1 MIEIPIH
8 PGIAKILGL
17 NNGRNNTF
25 LLSLT
30 TSQKKIA
37 IGSFLGWS
45 LDGYDIV
52 LMLLV
57 IPSISQLFFP
67 SGNQVFSIMVTF
79 ASYTIT
85 LIMRPLGS
93 VIFGIYGDRFGR
105 KKSMIITILGFSVA
119 TFSIGLLPT
128 YATIGIVAPVL
139 LIMIRL
145 IQGIFAGGEWGSGAV
160 ITMESIPK
168 QKRGLLSGFLQS
180 GFSFGFLLAA
190 IAFQITTIMFPSQLF
205 EQIGWRVLFFT
216 GIVPGFV
223 ALFVRL
229 SMSESPMWA
238 EKSKSGALER
248 SPLRTIVLG
257 KKYRKEF
264 LLCAAIMTGLVY
276 MYHGS
281 ISILPTYLQ
290 QFGQF
295 DKGDVAKIMIYATA
309 SSWIGMIVTGWIS
322 QKIGRKKAVLVFV
335 ILSIAVS
342 VPLASAILDKTGL
355 VFIYIVI
362 FAFVVS
368 TASGPIPA
376 FFSERFPTQV
386 RNSAAGFSYNAG
398 LIFGSWS
405 PLIALSLMSSVEKSL
420 IPLALGLNI
429 IIGAVIVIV
438 PTILSKETRD
448 SELE

>member
-1 MIEIPIH
+1 MTNKNSR
-8 PGIAKILGL
+8 AKYWC
-17 NNGRNNTF
+17 TDDS

-30 TSQKKIA
+30 APQKKIA
-37 IGSFLGWS
+37 VGSFLGWS

-67 SGNQVFSIMVTF
+67 SGNPVFSIMATF

-105 KKSMIITILGFSVA
+105 KRSMIITILGFSAA
-119 TFSIGLLPT
+119 TFTIGLLPT
-128 YATIGIVAPVL
+128 YATIGIMAPVL

-160 ITMESIPK
+160 ITMESVPK
-168 QKRGLLSGFLQS
+168 QKRGLVSGFLQS

-190 IAFQITTIMFPSQLF
+190 IAFDATTIIFPGQLF

-229 SMSESPMWA
+229 SMSESPMWTA
-238 EKSKSGALER
+238 KNKSGALER

-309 SSWIGMIVTGWIS
+309 SSWIGMIITGWIS
-322 QKIGRKKAVLVFV
+322 QKTGRRKAILFFV
-335 ILSIAVS
+335 IASVVVS
-342 VPLASAILDKTGL
+342 VPLADAILNKSSL
-355 VFIYIVI
+355 VFVYIVI

-420 IPLALGLNI
+420 IPLALGANI
-429 IIGAVIVIV
+429 IIGAVIVII
-438 PTILSKETRD
+438 PTILSRETKD
-448 SELE
+448 VDME

>member
-1 MIEIPIH
+1 MGH
-8 PGIAKILGL
+8 TA
-17 NNGRNNTF
+17 NG

-30 TSQKKIA
+30 GAQKKIA
-37 IGSFLGWS
+37 VGSFLGWS

-67 SGNQVFSIMVTF
+67 SDNPVFSIMATF

-93 VIFGIYGDRFGR
+93 VIFGIYGDKFGR
-105 KKSMIITILGFSVA
+105 KRSMMITILGFSVA
-119 TFSIGLLPT
+119 TFAIGLLPT
-128 YATIGIVAPVL
+128 YAAIGIMAPIL
-139 LIMIRL
+139 LVMIRL

-160 ITMESIPK
+160 ITMESVPK
-168 QKRGLLSGFLQS
+168 QKRGLISGFLQS

-190 IAFQITTIMFPSQLF
+190 IAFEITTWMFPGQMF
-205 EQIGWRVLFFT
+205 EEIGWRVLFFT
-216 GIVPGFV
+216 GIIPGFV

-229 SMSESPMWA
+229 SMNESPLWA
-238 EKSKSGALER
+238 EKNKAGALER

-264 LLCAAIMTGLVY
+264 FLCAAIMTGLVY

-290 QFGQF
+290 QFGTF
-295 DKGDVAKIMIYATA
+295 DKGDVARIMIYATA
-309 SSWIGMIVTGWIS
+309 SSWIGMIVTGWLS
-322 QKIGRKKAVLVFV
+322 QKTGRKKAMLVFV
-335 ILSIAVS
+335 MMSVALS
-342 VPLASAILDKTGL
+342 VPLADAILNKTNL
-355 VFIYIVI
+355 VIIYIVV

-368 TASGPIPA
+368 TASGPVPA

-405 PLIALSLMSSVEKSL
+405 PLIALSLMSSVEKSM
-420 IPLALGLNI
+420 IPFALGANI

-438 PTILSKETRD
+438 PTMLSRETKD
-448 SELE
+448 DEME

>member
-1 MIEIPIH
+1 M
-8 PGIAKILGL
+8 A
-17 NNGRNNTF
+17 
-25 LLSLT
+25 
-30 TSQKKIA
+30 
-37 IGSFLGWS
+37 
-45 LDGYDIV
+45 
-52 LMLLV
+52 
-57 IPSISQLFFP
+57 
-67 SGNQVFSIMVTF
+67 TF

-105 KKSMIITILGFSVA
+105 KRSMIITILGFSAA
-119 TFSIGLLPT
+119 TFTIGLLPT
-128 YATIGIVAPVL
+128 YATIGIMAPVL

-160 ITMESIPK
+160 ITMESVPK
-168 QKRGLLSGFLQS
+168 QKRGLVSGFLQS

-190 IAFQITTIMFPSQLF
+190 IAFDVTTIIFPGQLF

-229 SMSESPMWA
+229 SMSESPMWTA
-238 EKSKSGALER
+238 KNKSGALER

-309 SSWIGMIVTGWIS
+309 SSWIGMIITGWIS
-322 QKIGRKKAVLVFV
+322 QKTGRRKAILFFV
-335 ILSIAVS
+335 IASVVVS
-342 VPLASAILDKTGL
+342 VPLADAILNKSSL
-355 VFIYIVI
+355 VFVYIVI

-420 IPLALGLNI
+420 IPLALGANI
-429 IIGAVIVIV
+429 IIGAVIVII
-438 PTILSKETRD
+438 PTILSRETKD
-448 SELE
+448 VDME

>member
-1 MIEIPIH
+1 M
-8 PGIAKILGL
+8 
-17 NNGRNNTF
+17 
-25 LLSLT
+25 LSLT

-67 SGNQVFSIMVTF
+67 SKDPVFSILATF
-79 ASYTIT
+79 ASYTVT

-93 VIFGIYGDRFGR
+93 VIFGIYGDKFGR

-119 TFSIGLLPT
+119 TFAVGLLPT
-128 YATIGIVAPVL
+128 YAVVGVLAPIL
-139 LIMIRL
+139 LIMVRL

-160 ITMESIPK
+160 LTIESMPK

-190 IAFQITTIMFPSQLF
+190 ISFQIITIIFPGHLF
-205 EQIGWRVLFFT
+205 EEFGWRILFFT
-216 GIVPGFV
+216 GIIPGFV

-229 SMSESPMWA
+229 SMDESPLWIKKNKENGL
-238 EKSKSGALER
+238 EKT
-248 SPLRTIVLG
+248 PLRSIVFG
-257 KKYRKEF
+257 IHRKEF

-281 ISILPTYLQ
+281 ISILPTYLE
-290 QFGQF
+290 QFGNFEKEQI
-295 DKGDVAKIMIYATA
+295 ALIMIYATA
-309 SSWIGMIVTGWIS
+309 SSWVGTILTGWLS
-322 QKIGRKKAVLVFV
+322 QKIGRKKSMLVFV
-335 ILSIAVS
+335 STSILISI
-342 VPLASAILDKTGL
+342 PLASAILDNVYGL
-355 VFIYIVI
+355 VLYVIV
-362 FAFVVS
+362 FAFVIS

-376 FFSERFPTQV
+376 YFSERFPTQI

-405 PLIALSLMSSVEKSL
+405 PLIALYLMSSVPKQM
-420 IPLALGLNI
+420 IPVALGINI
-429 IIGAVIVIV
+429 IIGAIILII
-438 PTILSKETRD
+438 PTLLSRETRD
-448 SELE
+448 VDL